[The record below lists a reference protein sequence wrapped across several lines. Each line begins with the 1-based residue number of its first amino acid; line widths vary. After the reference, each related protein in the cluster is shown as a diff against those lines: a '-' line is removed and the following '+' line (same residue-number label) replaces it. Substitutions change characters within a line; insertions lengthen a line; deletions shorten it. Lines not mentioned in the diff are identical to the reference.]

1 MQFCVQSLVP
11 EGSSNLPLASRLSL
25 LETLFPIVQQAG
37 AEEIVREALNEAA
50 RHAGIGIRE
59 MHMAYERHVATVA
72 AQRPAMQL
80 GQAERPTEP
89 VVKGGG
95 LTTPE
100 EDLVL
105 FLLRHD
111 SYFVPVAQAL
121 PLEWI
126 DQAGRG
132 GLLLMALLNEA
143 VHGHFSG
150 VREALNIL
158 DDDLRT
164 EAARLAAGSFNP
176 ADRADEV
183 LPHVNGILK
192 SFHTRHAQGL
202 IRSLDARIA
211 SADKADI
218 GTLTSLQ
225 TEKIRLRKLNI
236 SPPSLSP

>member
-1 MQFCVQSLVP
+1 MDRP
-11 EGSSNLPLASRLSL
+11 SR
-25 LETLFPIVQQAG
+25 A
-37 AEEIVREALNEAA
+37 RRAA
-50 RHAGIGIRE
+50 PDG
-59 MHMAYERHVATVA
+59 
-72 AQRPAMQL
+72 P
-80 GQAERPTEP
+80 
-89 VVKGGG
+89 
-95 LTTPE
+95 
-100 EDLVL
+100 
-105 FLLRHD
+105 
-111 SYFVPVAQAL
+111 
-121 PLEWI
+121 
-126 DQAGRG
+126 
-132 GLLLMALLNEA
+132 LNEA

-218 GTLTSLQ
+218 GTLTSS
-225 TEKIRLRKLNI
+225 RRRRSVSGN
-236 SPPSLSP
+236 

>member
-1 MQFCVQSLVP
+1 
-11 EGSSNLPLASRLSL
+11 
-25 LETLFPIVQQAG
+25 
-37 AEEIVREALNEAA
+37 
-50 RHAGIGIRE
+50 

-72 AQRPAMQL
+72 AQRPALQL
-80 GQAERPTEP
+80 GTAEAATEP

-111 SYFVPVAQAL
+111 TFFVPVAQAL
-121 PLEWI
+121 PLDWI

-150 VREALNIL
+150 VREALNAL

-164 EAARLAAGSFNP
+164 EAARLAAGSFSP
-176 ADRADEV
+176 AEQPDEV

-192 SFHTRHAQGL
+192 SFHARHTQGL
-202 IRSLDARIA
+202 VRMLDARIA
-211 SADKADI
+211 SADKADVA
-218 GTLTSLQ
+218 TLNALQ
-225 TEKIRLRKLNI
+225 TEKIRLRKLHGTA
-236 SPPSLSP
+236 PALSL

>member
-1 MQFCVQSLVP
+1 MFIQVIPHIS
-11 EGSSNLPLASRLSL
+11 EAINR
-25 LETLFPIVQQAG
+25 ETLFPIVQQSG

-59 MHMAYERHVATVA
+59 MHMAYERHLATVA
-72 AQRPAMQL
+72 AQRPALQL
-80 GQAERPTEP
+80 NPSDAPLPP

-111 SYFVPVAQAL
+111 AYFVPVAQAL

-150 VREALNIL
+150 VREALNAL
-158 DDDLRT
+158 DDDLRA

-176 ADRADEV
+176 AEQADEI

-192 SFHTRHAQGL
+192 SFHARHTQGL
-202 IRSLDARIA
+202 VRSLDARIA
-211 SADKADI
+211 SADKTDI
-218 GTLTSLQ
+218 ATLNALQ
-225 TEKIRLRKLNI
+225 TEKIRLRKLHA
-236 SPPSLSP
+236 SPPVLTL